1 MHIPG
6 DENCLG
12 DLLSRWVTRPGG
24 AVCVYASV
32 KYTGALFARSDKLP
46 TKEVVRW
53 IQAAAAEGGPTL
65 DTGLGVPS
73 LDSEGLYRVEHY
85 GHRVICRPG
94 PTL

>member
-1 MHIPG
+1 M
-6 DENCLG
+6 
-12 DLLSRWVTRPGG
+12 TRPGG
-24 AVCVYASV
+24 QVYVYASFT
-32 KYTGALFARSDKLP
+32 YTEVHFAGRAKFP
-46 TKEVVRW
+46 TKEVVRGV
-53 IQAAAAEGGPTL
+53 QVAAAEGGPTL